1 MTYTATI
8 YSYGFENQPDFTFT
22 DITFKSVWNTVIK
35 TIKDCA
41 HDDAAYDGWRV
52 KFEKDGTVLDLHIM
66 VRCNPDTEWTDIFAS
81 VKGKTHY
88 ITSTL
93 AQC

>member
-22 DITFKSVWNTVIK
+22 DNTFKSIWNTVIK

-41 HDDAAYDGWRV
+41 HNDAAYDGWRV
-52 KFEKDGTVLDLHIM
+52 KFEKDGTALPIYIR
-66 VRCNPDTEWTDIFAS
+66 VRCIADTRWTDIFATAN
-81 VKGKTHY
+81 GKTHY

-93 AQC
+93 AQY